1 MRKLA
6 HLESSKAMLWTQGA
20 GFPRHCS
27 QFNHCAMLPYQTP
40 TGRTHTIPALKYFP
54 PSHGLDPLDQGES
67 NLFEKKKILNIWIN
81 SLKENKK
88 CENK

>member
-6 HLESSKAMLWTQGA
+6 QSESSKAMFWTQGA
-20 GFPRHCS
+20 GFPKHCS
-27 QFNHCAMLPYQTP
+27 QLNHCALLPYQTP
-40 TGRTHTIPALKYFP
+40 TGRSHAIPALIYFP
-54 PSHGLDPLDQGES
+54 PSHGLDLLDQGES
-67 NLFEKKKILNIWIN
+67 NLFGKKNLNIWID